1 MRDGYTN
8 GLVTYGGDRR
18 IFGTQGDSFQ
28 VREGFFLLDELR
40 QSGKS
45 FPMAGKDAGFGLT
58 VTLNRVRI
66 IAAGAGLL
74 SRGYLKSN
82 PVCSPAIVLVV
93 VLEVTEQRSYAGRLP
108 TFGSRLTRSWSN

>member
-28 VREGFFLLDELR
+28 VREGFFLFDELR

-74 SRGYLKSN
+74 SRGYLKK
-82 PVCSPAIVLVV
+82 
-93 VLEVTEQRSYAGRLP
+93 
-108 TFGSRLTRSWSN
+108 

>member
-28 VREGFFLLDELR
+28 VREGFFRLDELR

-66 IAAGAGLL
+66 IAPEPDYLAGDISKVIRSAHQPSYL
-74 SRGYLKSN
+74 S
-82 PVCSPAIVLVV
+82 
-93 VLEVTEQRSYAGRLP
+93 
-108 TFGSRLTRSWSN
+108 